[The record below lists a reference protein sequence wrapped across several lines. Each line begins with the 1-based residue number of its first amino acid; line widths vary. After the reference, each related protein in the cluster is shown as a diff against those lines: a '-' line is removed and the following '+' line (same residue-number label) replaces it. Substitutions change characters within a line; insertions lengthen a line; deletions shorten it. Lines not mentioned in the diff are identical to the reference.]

1 MAIKSRIKN
10 IFCGKEQ
17 KIDDGK
23 RNSYKTSY
31 KKTRVSKNEILIVNE
46 FGFTIDTQSDKSHH
60 GGIDKAV
67 CVYSQKYYPYFKNKY
82 DLMLQPIYSYS
93 QPVNIRTVRIEKSLS
108 L

>member
-31 KKTRVSKNEILIVNE
+31 KKTRVSKNEILLKMKV
-46 FGFTIDTQSDKSHH
+46 
-60 GGIDKAV
+60 
-67 CVYSQKYYPYFKNKY
+67 P
-82 DLMLQPIYSYS
+82 
-93 QPVNIRTVRIEKSLS
+93 
-108 L
+108 